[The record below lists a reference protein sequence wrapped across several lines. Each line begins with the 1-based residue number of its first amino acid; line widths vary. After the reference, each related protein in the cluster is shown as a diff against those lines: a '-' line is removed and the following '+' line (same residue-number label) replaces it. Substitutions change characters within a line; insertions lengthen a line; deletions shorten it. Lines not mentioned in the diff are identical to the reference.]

1 MRGSTF
7 ERLFCCSQA
16 RSSQLAARRMD
27 TTGARLDFFV
37 TLQLAACSLQL
48 AACTSQDRPHRVRL
62 EPCCDFAACS
72 LQLAPRR
79 IGPIDQQGVKSSFAA
94 CSWQLAITPMRG
106 SIHSF
111 PLHYTDLILHCC
123 VFTSKGLSWSYLHR
137 TAAPLVSM
145 LYIFQ
150 YWAFGME

>member
-1 MRGSTF
+1 M
-7 ERLFCCSQA
+7 
-16 RSSQLAARRMD
+16 
-27 TTGARLDFFV
+27 
-37 TLQLAACSLQL
+37 QL

-111 PLHYTDLILHCC
+111 PLHYTDLIFHCC
-123 VFTSKGLSWSYLHR
+123 VFTSKGLSWSYLWVVGAESADTPRGLDPVCLSGSLTSVCLSPPRARSTHTRVSHR
-137 TAAPLVSM
+137 ARL
-145 LYIFQ
+145 LRHQFQ
-150 YWAFGME
+150 